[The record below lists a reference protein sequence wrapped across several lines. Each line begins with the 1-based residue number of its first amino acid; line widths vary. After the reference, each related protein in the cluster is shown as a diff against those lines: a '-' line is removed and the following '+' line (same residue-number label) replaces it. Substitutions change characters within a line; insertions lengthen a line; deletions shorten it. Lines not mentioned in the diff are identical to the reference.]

1 MIAPISHH
9 EVRFQTLH
17 YAIVLHE
24 IKLGVIHA
32 GLELA
37 ISSVQRIVGVCG
49 SLYALGVH

>member
-24 IKLGVIHA
+24 IKLE
-32 GLELA
+32 ELYT
-37 ISSVQRIVGVCG
+37 QD
-49 SLYALGVH
+49 